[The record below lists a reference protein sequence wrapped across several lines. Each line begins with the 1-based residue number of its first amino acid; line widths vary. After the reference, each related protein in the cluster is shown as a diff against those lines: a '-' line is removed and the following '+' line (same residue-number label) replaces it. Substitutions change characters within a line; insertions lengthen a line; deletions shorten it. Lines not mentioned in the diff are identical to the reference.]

1 LIPVV
6 FDNCRGWLHQ
16 GASSRGVVICGAHGF
31 EDLCSRSSLR
41 LLAEEISSRD
51 IPVLRFDWRGTAD
64 SEGDGEAPHRVATWL
79 GNIGEAAR
87 KLVEMTGVTEV
98 ALVGLRLGALL
109 ALEAA
114 RDILPAR
121 LVLVAPPASG
131 KALGRE
137 IEVMSRIF
145 QGKPGAAEDKDFDG
159 VSSAGFRISRDT
171 LNDLALVGSRRFS
184 GANSGKVLLLT
195 QHADG
200 SPLTEKMRA
209 AGADVTTE
217 VFDGYAEMMCDP
229 TASLP
234 PMATLR
240 RIADFVCE
248 GAAASATTPHPEEA
262 RQRRLEGSPQPACFE
277 TAAAQPPQH
286 DGPDNAVLATDVWR
300 EEPALFGPDRRLVG
314 VYCTRAAGERR
325 NKAVV
330 FLNTGGVYHI
340 GWARMFVDMARQLAG
355 SGVAS
360 LRMDLRGVGDSL
372 SPSGP
377 NRAPLYEASLREDV
391 EAAIDWLFA
400 RGITDVSL
408 FGACSGAYQAFHA
421 AIEDRRVK
429 KIALVNAGCFVYGA
443 THALQIEAW
452 RRTKAA
458 DISLKMASAESE
470 GDAAPRGARAM
481 LFQLAKKVVKAGLA
495 QATDASF
502 AFRRAVPGLN
512 SVERWFSELSA
523 RGSEVLLVYSE
534 NDPGLAELE
543 RHLGARG
550 RQAQPMPGVR
560 TAVIPASD
568 HELTPQSAR
577 RALGATLDAFVAE
590 ERAA

>member
-1 LIPVV
+1 MIPVV
-6 FDNCRGWLHQ
+6 FDNCRGWLHE
-16 GASSRGVVICGAHGF
+16 GASSRGVVLCGAHGF
-31 EDLCSRSSLR
+31 EDLCARSSLR
-41 LLAEEISSRD
+41 LLAEEISSRG

-87 KLVEMTGVTEV
+87 KLVETTGVTEV

-121 LVLVAPPASG
+121 LVLLAPPASG

-145 QGKPGAAEDKDFDG
+145 QGKPGAAEDRDFDG
-159 VSSAGFRISRDT
+159 VSSAGFRISRAT

-184 GANSGKVLLLT
+184 GANSGKALLLT
-195 QHADG
+195 QHAEG
-200 SPLTEKMRA
+200 SPLAEKMRA
-209 AGADVTTE
+209 AGGDVTSE
-217 VFDGYAEMMCDP
+217 VFEGYAEMMCDP

-234 PMATLR
+234 PMAAIR
-240 RIADFVCE
+240 RIADFLAE
-248 GAAASATTPHPEEA
+248 GAAVPDSVIASRTRSNPEPEH
-262 RQRRLEGSPQPACFE
+262 ESGSLYSPRN
-277 TAAAQPPQH
+277 
-286 DGPDNAVLATDVWR
+286 DGVLSTDLWR
-300 EEPALFGPDRRLVG
+300 EEAAQFGPDGRLVG
-314 VYCTRAAGERR
+314 IYCTRAAGERR

-330 FLNTGGVYHI
+330 FLNSGGVYHI

-372 SPSGP
+372 SPAGP
-377 NRAPLYEASLREDV
+377 SRAPLYEASLREDV
-391 EAAIDWLFA
+391 EAAIDWLFE

-443 THALQIEAW
+443 TQAFQIEAW

-458 DISLKMASAESE
+458 DMSMKLASAETE
-470 GDAAPRGARAM
+470 GDHAPRGARAL
-481 LFQLAKKVVKAGLA
+481 LFQLAKKVVKTGLA

-502 AFRRAVPGLN
+502 AFRRAVPGMN
-512 SVERWFSELSA
+512 SVERWFGELSS

-543 RHLGARG
+543 RHLGAKG
-550 RQAQPMPGVR
+550 RQSEPMPGVR
-560 TAVIPASD
+560 TAMIPGSD
-568 HELTPQSAR
+568 HELTPQAAR
-577 RALGATLDAFVAE
+577 RILGEALDAFVGDD
-590 ERAA
+590 RAA